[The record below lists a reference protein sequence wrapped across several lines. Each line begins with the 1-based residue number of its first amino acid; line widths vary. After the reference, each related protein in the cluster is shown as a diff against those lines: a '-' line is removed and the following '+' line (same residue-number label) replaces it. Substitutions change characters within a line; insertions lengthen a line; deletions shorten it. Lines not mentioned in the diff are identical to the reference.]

1 MPILIN
7 FFVAFIFSFGGTI
20 PPGSLNLIILQLGF
34 QQKVRIA
41 WRFALAA
48 CLIEY
53 FYVWIAVKFQELIS
67 TSPILGKNIELIA
80 AIVITCLG
88 TFSLISARKPSKFSE
103 KFNNSGFRR
112 GIVLSILNPLVLPF
126 WVAATAY
133 LHGMKWV
140 DLSSNA
146 FLHAYI
152 LGACLGTL
160 AACVLFIYLAKKIV
174 TEFHHEALFQKI
186 AGIVLLALGLYA
198 FIQYLF

>member
-48 CLIEY
+48 CFIEY
-53 FYVWIAVKFQELIS
+53 FYAWIAVKFQELIVS
-67 TSPILGKNIELIA
+67 SPILLKHIELVA
-80 AIVITCLG
+80 AIVMTSLG
-88 TFSLISARKPSKFSE
+88 VFSLISVHKPSKFSE

-126 WVAATAY
+126 WVATTAY
-133 LHGMKWV
+133 LHGMGWV
-140 DLSSNA
+140 EFSSNA
-146 FLHAYI
+146 RLHSYLI
-152 LGACLGTL
+152 GACLGSLT
-160 AACVLFIYLAKKIV
+160 VFVSFIYLAKRIV
-174 TEFHHEALFQKI
+174 LQYHHEVMFQKI
-186 AGIVLLALGLYA
+186 AGIVLLALGFYA
-198 FIQYLF
+198 FFQYLF